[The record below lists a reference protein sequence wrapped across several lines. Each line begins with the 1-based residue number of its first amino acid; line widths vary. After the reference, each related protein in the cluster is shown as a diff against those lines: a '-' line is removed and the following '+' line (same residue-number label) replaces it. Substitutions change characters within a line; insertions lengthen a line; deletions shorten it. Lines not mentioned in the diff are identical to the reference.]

1 MCNVCSRYNGQR
13 PQKRSTNKN
22 ENKNKNNTLWHSGNS
37 RMRKKTRKCRKERSR
52 GEERMKVRNKERK

>member
-13 PQKRSTNKN
+13 PQKRNTNKN

-37 RMRKKTRKCRKERSR
+37 RMRKKRGSAGKKEAEERKE
-52 GEERMKVRNKERK
+52 